1 MAMPNLFQRRT
12 ANTKDC
18 WGYRFEW
25 TPEHLTPEQ
34 MKPMKFSYDVLAEE
48 CLDRLNAISPPH
60 KGALPRNDSNR
71 AALSSVPGTEEE
83 KKEPLPVPK
92 RDLYALLEENHNSD
106 PKLAE
111 LWREVHT
118 VPDWVDW
125 DQIARGQDV
134 FYRYGGPALT
144 GLTFQSLL
152 GGMGAARVVET
163 LARTGGFS
171 TKVARGRLFE
181 TTQHILQCTRTL
193 DGLKPGGE
201 GFASSIRVRFLHAAV
216 RQRIMK
222 LAKERPSYFNVEEWG
237 IPINDLDQIATI
249 GTFSSTLIYLS
260 FPRQGIF
267 LRKQEID
274 DYLALWRYIGYL
286 MGTPDEWLSTPTKA
300 KAIMESLLY
309 HEVDPSEMSKTM
321 ANNIIYAL
329 KEEPPTFSSA
339 DMLTASARWL
349 NGNALCDRLGLKR
362 VSAYYWSLMAGQ
374 CLFFI
379 FYCYTYRLFPNADRR
394 RIDRAKEI
402 FWTLIVKAKWGLAGT
417 ETSFDFKYVPQYLKV
432 SAAPNNKTVSS
443 PDTKSSS
450 PTLVI
455 IESER
460 DEDKDLHHRKRQ
472 KREDSVITQA
482 GVIGLSASE
491 SQAYMASRYVA
502 AESDRK
508 IRDIMEA
515 ARRAQKKS
523 RMEKEKAKPIR
534 PVRILVDYS
543 LPAGSERLD
552 WDTDEVRRMVGEI
565 A

>member
-1 MAMPNLFQRRT
+1 
-12 ANTKDC
+12 
-18 WGYRFEW
+18 
-25 TPEHLTPEQ
+25 

-92 RDLYALLEENHNSD
+92 RDLYTLLEEHHDSD

-111 LWREVHT
+111 LWREVQT

-222 LAKERPSYFNVEEWG
+222 LAKERPSYFDVEEWG

-249 GTFSSTLIYLS
+249 GTFSSTLI
-260 FPRQGIF
+260 
-267 LRKQEID
+267 
-274 DYLALWRYIGYL
+274 
-286 MGTPDEWLSTPTKA
+286 
-300 KAIMESLLY
+300 
-309 HEVDPSEMSKTM
+309 
-321 ANNIIYAL
+321 
-329 KEEPPTFSSA
+329 
-339 DMLTASARWL
+339 
-349 NGNALCDRLGLKR
+349 
-362 VSAYYWSLMAGQ
+362 
-374 CLFFI
+374 
-379 FYCYTYRLFPNADRR
+379 
-394 RIDRAKEI
+394 
-402 FWTLIVKAKWGLAGT
+402 
-417 ETSFDFKYVPQYLKV
+417 
-432 SAAPNNKTVSS
+432 
-443 PDTKSSS
+443 
-450 PTLVI
+450 
-455 IESER
+455 
-460 DEDKDLHHRKRQ
+460 
-472 KREDSVITQA
+472 
-482 GVIGLSASE
+482 
-491 SQAYMASRYVA
+491 
-502 AESDRK
+502 
-508 IRDIMEA
+508 
-515 ARRAQKKS
+515 
-523 RMEKEKAKPIR
+523 
-534 PVRILVDYS
+534 
-543 LPAGSERLD
+543 
-552 WDTDEVRRMVGEI
+552 
-565 A
+565 